1 MIYSLQALGA
11 PNFTPFS
18 TADPLLGGPIVMATS
33 QMQMASAPNPPTPVQ
48 SSVFTAPAVTVDDR
62 SSMNSPVNAPIHS
75 GYVGRRRGRDIPPY
89 TGSESLNNSRDY
101 DPSIHGNTST
111 TSRTAGCDIRL
122 DFDTLDSE
130 SQSAFTRARKES
142 TNSNRSSVVTKQKRK
157 RCSLNSSLRS
167 TSKSHTPIKD
177 AKKPKKHLP
186 TPLRD
191 RMRYPGLS
199 SDWSSPEFDGPE
211 SKKLKTDDGQA
222 EKKTKLKKKRNKTSL
237 LVQIPLNLIT
247 AKTEIN
253 MNGDSGF
260 HSNARDVSSESRE
273 ASLKEHSNHHGN
285 DSPATPESAS
295 VIKTLP
301 PLEARKDDK
310 TIDNSAILALNSVP
324 LFTQD
329 NGDQN
334 NDDSDITHIEDTQ
347 EGLLSLLPSWSRSAS
362 PTIPLQGTIANPPH
376 HSTTGEQSQTPIIVE
391 NIVSHADKHENYTN
405 VETSIEVCESYL
417 EDGQKS
423 CDTTMEVQS
432 MFQDR
437 SVFDYSSDLSVCTDI
452 GSVSRKK
459 SRWKKRFLQRM
470 TKGKK
475 CRSSDDVPSSS
486 KVGNTPST
494 EGKSLSGLRQYRL
507 SHFKSPKFA
516 KNVKKRVRPIIP
528 PRKSQTVISEIPKK
542 MESNNGDNEMVID
555 ESLPEQMDAKQT
567 NNDLEVESESPLP
580 CNVNHIHVDE
590 TQQPERELNPTN
602 TSHHSNQNL
611 IPAKSQS
618 ETTLNIDSVHTVEP
632 ADEKS
637 TTKPSPLTTLDNS
650 PSGSGDSTDS
660 DSENEAVQEP
670 ADEKS
675 TNTKPSPLALKT
687 HDNSHSENDDSTDS
701 EPENEAV
708 QEPADKRPTT
718 TKPSPLKTHD
728 NSYLGSD
735 DSTDSEPE
743 NKAVQEPADKKSPTP
758 KPSPLKTHDNSHSGN
773 DDSYSTDSEPENEVV
788 QEPADKKYPTPK
800 PSPLTTHDNS
810 QLANDDSDSTDSEP
824 ENEVVQE
831 PADGDLEKPAVESS
845 PLLQET
851 VEDDS
856 TNSDTDT
863 EAQEKT
869 QIDNNSKYLPKSA
882 LTLEKKESKLSL
894 KLKRPSRKSSDS
906 SSDTTDTEVDTTQ
919 RTHRNAIAK
928 TASSPVDSSD
938 SFSEEEDSDTSNA
951 PRYMSKR
958 NTNSV

>member
-1 MIYSLQALGA
+1 MIYSLQAVGA

-18 TADPLLGGPIVMATS
+18 TADPLLGGRIVMATS
-33 QMQMASAPNPPTPVQ
+33 QMQMASGPNPPTPVQ
-48 SSVFTAPAVTVDDR
+48 SSVFTAPAVTIDDR
-62 SSMNSPVNAPIHS
+62 SSTPNMNSPVNVPIHS

-111 TSRTAGCDIRL
+111 TSRTAGCDVRL

-167 TSKSHTPIKD
+167 TSKPRTPIKD

-191 RMRYPGLS
+191 KTRYPGLS
-199 SDWSSPEFDGPE
+199 SDWSSPELDGPE

-222 EKKTKLKKKRNKTSL
+222 EKKTRLKKKRNKASL

-247 AKTEIN
+247 AKTAIN

-260 HSNARDVSSESRE
+260 HSNERDVSSESRE
-273 ASLKEHSNHHGN
+273 ASFKEHSNHHGN
-285 DSPATPESAS
+285 DNPATPESAS
-295 VIKTLP
+295 AIKTLP
-301 PLEARKDDK
+301 SLEARKDDK

-329 NGDQN
+329 NGDRN

-347 EGLLSLLPSWSRSAS
+347 EGLLPILPSWSRSAS
-362 PTIPLQGTIANPPH
+362 PTIPLQGTIANPLQ

-391 NIVSHADKHENYTN
+391 NIVSNADEHGNYTN
-405 VETSIEVCESYL
+405 VETSTEVCESYL

-423 CDTTMEVQS
+423 CDTTMDIQS

-452 GSVSRKK
+452 GRKK

-486 KVGNTPST
+486 KVGNSPST
-494 EGKSLSGLRQYRL
+494 ERKSLSGLRQYRL
-507 SHFKSPKFA
+507 SHLKSPKFA

-528 PRKSQTVISEIPKK
+528 PRKSQPVSEIPKK
-542 MESNNGDNEMVID
+542 IESNIGDNEMVID
-555 ESLPEQMDAKQT
+555 EPLPEQMDAKQT
-567 NNDLEVESESPLP
+567 DFEAESESPLP
-580 CNVNHIHVDE
+580 CNANDDHIHVDE
-590 TQQPERELNPTN
+590 TQQSEQRELNPGN
-602 TSHHSNQNL
+602 TSDHSNDQNL
-611 IPAKSQS
+611 IPAKSQNK
-618 ETTLNIDSVHTVEP
+618 TTLNIDSVHTVEP
-632 ADEKS
+632 ADEDS
-637 TTKPSPLTTLDNS
+637 TTKPSPLTTHDNS

-660 DSENEAVQEP
+660 DSENEALQEP

-675 TNTKPSPLALKT
+675 TNTKPSPLKT
-687 HDNSHSENDDSTDS
+687 HDNSRSRNDDSTDS

-718 TKPSPLKTHD
+718 TKPSPLKTQD
-728 NSYLGSD
+728 NSFLGSD

-758 KPSPLKTHDNSHSGN
+758 KPSPL
-773 DDSYSTDSEPENEVV
+773 
-788 QEPADKKYPTPK
+788 
-800 PSPLTTHDNS
+800 TTHDNS

-824 ENEVVQE
+824 ENEVE
-831 PADGDLEKPAVESS
+831 PVDGDLEKSAVESS

-882 LTLEKKESKLSL
+882 LTLEKKELKLSL

-951 PRYMSKR
+951 PR
-958 NTNSV
+958 